1 MTAVPPCPH
10 YLVTLFLSKVIFFP
24 LVFLIFAPY
33 FSPPT
38 DSSWCRSQMDLEFLL
53 WSSPRPPPSVPSLS
67 SWFQFHI
74 HFSASKAFLTSCHPL
89 SLVLYCC
96 LGFLF
101 CWALIFAGN
110 NSIMIPSFPVPS
122 SPYFALCSKYPVTET
137 QPLREETDLVSAS
150 TRKPLMTAPLS
161 ASQKQSHCS
170 HPCAFFNSRKFLP
183 GDFFLMKN
191 GEHEL
196 WNK

>member
-1 MTAVPPCPH
+1 MTAVPLCPH
-10 YLVTLFLSKVIFFP
+10 YLVTLFLSKVIFF

-53 WSSPRPPPSVPSLS
+53 WSSPRLPPSVPSLS

-74 HFSASKAFLTSCHPL
+74 HFSASKAFLTPCHTLSRVLSCG
-89 SLVLYCC
+89 

-110 NSIMIPSFPVPS
+110 NSIMLPAFHVPF
-122 SPYFALCSKYPVTET
+122 SPYFTLCSKYPGMET
-137 QPLREETDLVSAS
+137 PPLHEETELVPAS
-150 TRKPLMTAPLS
+150 TRKPLMTSRLPT
-161 ASQKQSHCS
+161 SQKQPHCS
-170 HPCAFFNSRKFLP
+170 HPCTLSIPNISSLAMFS
-183 GDFFLMKN
+183 
-191 GEHEL
+191 
-196 WNK
+196 